1 MMLLMMHQPHLHQP
15 WRLDRCSIH
24 SFIQGYTPSGFSK
37 ATWDAEMLSYRR
49 AIATIV
55 DQMARNT
62 SLMGDN
68 RRVDIC
74 CDHI

>member
-1 MMLLMMHQPHLHQP
+1 MLTE
-15 WRLDRCSIH
+15 
-24 SFIQGYTPSGFSK
+24 GYTPSGFAK
-37 ATWDAEMLSYRR
+37 ATWDAELLSYRQ

-55 DQMARNT
+55 DQMARDT